1 MHGNIDDPVLDDI
14 LRLLSKE
21 FGQQWSGKIAR
32 FSDNLWI
39 ADVDGQLRK
48 FSISPRGEYLM
59 AKPIYVIEKGENW

>member
-14 LRLLSKE
+14 LRLLTKE
-21 FGQQWSGKIAR
+21 LGREWNGKIAR

-39 ADVDGQLRK
+39 ACGHGELRK

-59 AKPIYVIEKGENW
+59 AKPIYVIETVEKR